1 MEQDRLTRSPAVPG
15 ILAVGQTYNGTEV
28 NLLQYFNGM
37 LNSTNNGTSSGISM
51 SFLDGGGA
59 APLKMNKPADD
70 TTSNQ

>member
-1 MEQDRLTRSPAVPG
+1 MGTRLTFSGAVPG
-15 ILAVGQTYNGTEV
+15 ILALGQTYNGTDV

-37 LNSTNNGTSSGISM
+37 LNSTNNGGNAGVSM

-59 APLKMNKPADD
+59 APLKMNRPAQD